1 MIRGAWLILAFLIAG
16 RLMMPAGLCCCHA
29 FQADHDDDHHTCF
42 CEVGDDRT
50 PDSPTVEVPL
60 PDPGFALLLLP
71 DSKIDFVPRS
81 DEARHSA
88 FDSAIF
94 LRHCAFLN

>member
-1 MIRGAWLILAFLIAG
+1 MIRGVWLILAFLIAG

-29 FQADHDDDHHTCF
+29 FETDHDDDHHVCV
-42 CEVGDDRT
+42 CDIGDDRT
-50 PDSPTVEVPL
+50 PDSPTIEVPL
-60 PDPGFALLLLP
+60 PNPGFSPLVLP
-71 DSKIDFVPRS
+71 VVNAEFVS
-81 DEARHSA
+81 LAVEARHSA